1 MDPAAFLNIA
11 EQFQGS
17 DSEAERRT
25 SIGRSYYAL
34 YNILFGSLVSQGVHF
49 THRGGDHGLLVYY
62 LTQCGHPQAADIGA
76 TLRDLRNYRNNAD
89 YSMNVMIDTRQ
100 SRLVYGKVRSAVN
113 TFREL
118 QQSDMV
124 MVVQR
129 IKALPPRN
137 R

>member
-1 MDPAAFLNIA
+1 VDPAAFLNIA
-11 EQFQGS
+11 EQFQAS

-34 YNILFGSLVSQGVHF
+34 YNILCGSLASQGVYF

-89 YSMNVMIDTRQ
+89 YYMNAMIDIHQ
-100 SRLVYGKVRSAVN
+100 SRLVYEKVRGAVD
-113 TFREL
+113 TLREL
-118 QQSDMV
+118 QQTDMAT
-124 MVVQR
+124 VVQR
-129 IKALPPRN
+129 IKALPR
-137 R
+137 RDR